1 MHTVLQVHHI
11 TACNQIKILSGICS
25 ICFGLCCIFLL
36 KKKTPFFLPAHTV
49 AVKFTVT

>member
-1 MHTVLQVHHI
+1 MYTYCVHHI
-11 TACNQIKILSGICS
+11 TACNQIKILSGIC

-36 KKKTPFFLPAHTV
+36 EKKNPFLLPAHAV